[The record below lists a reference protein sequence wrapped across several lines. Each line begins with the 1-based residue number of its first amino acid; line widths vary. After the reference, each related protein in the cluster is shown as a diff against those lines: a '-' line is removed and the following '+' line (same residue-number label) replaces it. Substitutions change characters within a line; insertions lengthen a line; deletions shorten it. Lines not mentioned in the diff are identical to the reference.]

1 MRRSR
6 RTVSTH
12 STNVLLVDDS
22 PTVRNIVK
30 IYLMN
35 LKVSTVEADDAT
47 RGLQILRLVPVSLVI
62 ADINMPG
69 MDGITFVKEV
79 RASAMPQVRS
89 VPILLLTAEKNV
101 DLRQRGT
108 EAGANAFIQ
117 KPVSHHELTETV
129 RQFLTKA

>member
-1 MRRSR
+1 V
-6 RTVSTH
+6 TTH

-47 RGLQILRLVPVSLVI
+47 RALQILRLVPVSLVI

-69 MDGITFVKEV
+69 MDGITFVREV

-89 VPILLLTAEKNV
+89 VPILLLTAEKNA
-101 DLRQRGT
+101 DLRQKGT

-129 RQFLTKA
+129 RQFLSKA

>member
-1 MRRSR
+1 M
-6 RTVSTH
+6 TTQ

-47 RGLQILRLVPVSLVI
+47 RALQILRLVPVSLVI

-89 VPILLLTAEKNV
+89 VPILLLTAEKNA
-101 DLRQRGT
+101 DLRQKGH

-129 RQFLTKA
+129 RQFLSKA

>member
-1 MRRSR
+1 M
-6 RTVSTH
+6 STH

-62 ADINMPG
+62 EDINMPG

>member
-1 MRRSR
+1 V
-6 RTVSTH
+6 TTH

-47 RGLQILRLVPVSLVI
+47 RALQILRLVPVSLVI

-79 RASAMPQVRS
+79 RASQMPQVRS
-89 VPILLLTAEKNV
+89 VPILLLTAEKNA
-101 DLRQRGT
+101 DLRQKGT

-129 RQFLTKA
+129 RQFLSKA

>member
-1 MRRSR
+1 V
-6 RTVSTH
+6 TTH
-12 STNVLLVDDS
+12 STTVLLVDDS

-47 RGLQILRLVPVSLVI
+47 RALQILRLVPVSLVI

-79 RASAMPQVRS
+79 RASQMPQVRS
-89 VPILLLTAEKNV
+89 VPILLLTAEKNA
-101 DLRQRGT
+101 DLRQKGT

-129 RQFLTKA
+129 RQFLSKA

>member
-1 MRRSR
+1 M
-6 RTVSTH
+6 TTH

-47 RGLQILRLVPVSLVI
+47 RALQILRLVPVSLVI

-89 VPILLLTAEKNV
+89 VPILLLTAEKNA
-101 DLRQRGT
+101 DLRQKGT

-129 RQFLTKA
+129 RQFLSKV

>member
-1 MRRSR
+1 M
-6 RTVSTH
+6 TTH

-47 RGLQILRLVPVSLVI
+47 RALQILRLVPVSLVI

-79 RASAMPQVRS
+79 RASQMPQVRS
-89 VPILLLTAEKNV
+89 VPILLLTAEKNA
-101 DLRQRGT
+101 DLRQKGT

-129 RQFLTKA
+129 RQFLSKA

>member
-1 MRRSR
+1 M
-6 RTVSTH
+6 TTQ

-47 RGLQILRLVPVSLVI
+47 RALQILRLVPVSLVI

-79 RASAMPQVRS
+79 RASTMPQVRS
-89 VPILLLTAEKNV
+89 VPILLLTAEKNA
-101 DLRQRGT
+101 DLRQKGT

-129 RQFLTKA
+129 RQFLAKA

>member
-1 MRRSR
+1 M
-6 RTVSTH
+6 
-12 STNVLLVDDS
+12 LVDDS

-35 LKVSTVEADDAT
+35 LKVGTVEAEDAS
-47 RGLQILRLVPVSLVI
+47 RALQLLKLVPVNLVI

-79 RASAMPQVRS
+79 RASKNAQLRT
-89 VPILLLTAEKNV
+89 VPILLLTAEKDV
-101 DLRQRGT
+101 ALRQRGT

>member
-1 MRRSR
+1 M
-6 RTVSTH
+6 STH

-35 LKVSTVEADDAT
+35 LKVSTVEADDAA

-89 VPILLLTAEKNV
+89 VPIVLLTAEKNV

>member
-1 MRRSR
+1 
-6 RTVSTH
+6 VSTH

-35 LKVSTVEADDAT
+35 LKVSTVEADDAA

-89 VPILLLTAEKNV
+89 VPIVLLTAEKNV

>member
-1 MRRSR
+1 
-6 RTVSTH
+6 VSTN
-12 STNVLLVDDS
+12 STNILLVDDS

-35 LKVSTVEADDAT
+35 LKVGTVEAEDAS
-47 RGLQILRLVPVSLVI
+47 RALQLLKLVPVNLVI

-79 RASAMPQVRS
+79 RASKNAQLRT
-89 VPILLLTAEKNV
+89 VPILLLTAEKDV
-101 DLRQRGT
+101 ALRQRGT

>member
-1 MRRSR
+1 V
-6 RTVSTH
+6 TTH

-35 LKVSTVEADDAT
+35 LKVSTLEADDAT
-47 RGLQILRLVPVSLVI
+47 RALQILRLVPVSLVI

-79 RASAMPQVRS
+79 RASQMPQVRS
-89 VPILLLTAEKNV
+89 VPILLLTAEKNA
-101 DLRQRGT
+101 DLRQKGT

-129 RQFLTKA
+129 RQFLSKA

>member
-1 MRRSR
+1 
-6 RTVSTH
+6 VSTPVI
-12 STNVLLVDDS
+12 NVLLVDDS

-35 LKVSTVEADDAT
+35 LKVSTVEADDAA
-47 RGLQILRLVPVSLVI
+47 RALQILRLVPVSLVI

-79 RASAMPQVRS
+79 RASQMPAVRS
-89 VPILLLTAEKNV
+89 VPILLLTAEKNA

-129 RQFLTKA
+129 RQFLPKA

>member
-1 MRRSR
+1 
-6 RTVSTH
+6 VSTPVI
-12 STNVLLVDDS
+12 NVLLVDDS

-35 LKVSTVEADDAT
+35 LKVSTVEADDAA
-47 RGLQILRLVPVSLVI
+47 RALQILRLVPVSLVI

-79 RASAMPQVRS
+79 RASQMPQVRS
-89 VPILLLTAEKNV
+89 VPILLLTAEKSA

-129 RQFLTKA
+129 RQFLPKA

>member
-1 MRRSR
+1 M
-6 RTVSTH
+6 TTH

-47 RGLQILRLVPVSLVI
+47 RALQILRLVPVSLVI

-69 MDGITFVKEV
+69 MDGITFVREV

-89 VPILLLTAEKNV
+89 VPILLLTAEKNA
-101 DLRQRGT
+101 DLRQKGT

-129 RQFLTKA
+129 RQFLAKA

>member
-1 MRRSR
+1 M
-6 RTVSTH
+6 STP
-12 STNVLLVDDS
+12 STPQVTNVLLVDDS

-35 LKVSTVEADDAT
+35 LKVSTVEADDAA
-47 RGLQILRLVPVSLVI
+47 RALQILRLVPVSLVI

-79 RASAMPQVRS
+79 RASSMPQVRS
-89 VPILLLTAEKNV
+89 VPILLLTAEKSA

-129 RQFLTKA
+129 RQFLSKA

>member
-1 MRRSR
+1 M
-6 RTVSTH
+6 STH

-35 LKVSTVEADDAT
+35 LKVSTVEADDAA

-79 RASAMPQVRS
+79 RASSMPQVRS